1 MKRILSVLLCCALAF
16 SVCCAFGYAAD
27 AQGPCAHGE
36 EYWDVVRTEPTCL
49 NDGNI
54 GYTCRECGST
64 WSETLEKLGHAY
76 VGQVDTPST
85 CTKRGKTVY
94 TCSRPGCGASYTDSI
109 DPLGHDITES
119 QIPPTCTEGGQ
130 LVKTCSRCDYI
141 KTVPL
146 DPLGHAFSDWVE
158 IVPATYR
165 AAGKQSRIC
174 SRCKTV
180 EELSIPQLSHI
191 PAAYCPTGD
200 ANMDGSVTAAD
211 ARLILRLAIG
221 FDDGLDGEQQKKADF
236 DGLDGITAADARYA
250 LRVSVGLDPY
260 APTLA
265 AGYTFKGYTSKGYVL
280 AEKDGITYVVSSYGY
295 TMIANKTY
303 SLPSSYAPGGL
314 TAECS
319 AALSR
324 LQNAA
329 SANGYSI
336 YEISGYRSYWLQ
348 NDLYN
353 RYVAADGK
361 AAADTYS
368 ARPGHSEHQTGLALD
383 VNSLSSSFGN
393 TATGR
398 WLAANAHKYGFV
410 IRYQKN
416 KESVTGYI
424 YEPWHIR
431 YLGVEL
437 ATDLYNSGLCLE
449 EFFGITSA
457 YSY

>member
-1 MKRILSVLLCCALAF
+1 MKFRKTIFLIAFSLLFALNAALA
-16 SVCCAFGYAAD
+16 AAAD
-27 AQGPCAHGE
+27 CPHTE
-36 EYWDVVRTEPTCL
+36 EEIKTVIQEPTCTEK
-49 NDGNI
+49 GKAVFVCMAC
-54 GYTCRECGST
+54 GRERTGSLPALHHDYRKT
-64 WSETLEKLGHAY
+64 
-76 VGQVDTPST
+76 VTPPT
-85 CTKRGKTVY
+85 CTEYGKEEY
-94 TCSRPGCGASYTDSI
+94 TCSRPGCVASYSVPI

-119 QIPPTCTEGGQ
+119 RIPPTCTEGGQ

-146 DPLGHAFSDWVE
+146 DPLGHAFGDWVE
-158 IVPATYR
+158 TVPATYR

-221 FDDGLDGEQQKKADF
+221 FDDGLDAEQQQMADF
-236 DGLDGITAADARYA
+236 DERDGITAADARYA

-336 YEISGYRSYWLQ
+336 Y
-348 NDLYN
+348 
-353 RYVAADGK
+353 
-361 AAADTYS
+361 
-368 ARPGHSEHQTGLALD
+368 
-383 VNSLSSSFGN
+383 
-393 TATGR
+393 
-398 WLAANAHKYGFV
+398 
-410 IRYQKN
+410 
-416 KESVTGYI
+416 
-424 YEPWHIR
+424 
-431 YLGVEL
+431 
-437 ATDLYNSGLCLE
+437 
-449 EFFGITSA
+449 
-457 YSY
+457 